1 MRLKVKRDHTDKA
14 GQQRHFKSSVLSL
27 LSWGSALCEVGRS
40 LKHCRH

>member
-27 LSWGSALCEVGRS
+27 LS
-40 LKHCRH
+40 